1 MKISNL
7 NLIIDKKQKF
17 CCVLLGFYVIHL
29 NRAMIIHTIWYYI
42 YFLKKMWVSKY
53 KNMNIFKFYAWKIW
67 NTCFEERRNTYKLSN
82 YKKLNEKCFTEI
94 KIKLIKKEG
103 INVPVQELSFLI
115 FGPNQQ
121 GSTFLMYTV

>member
-1 MKISNL
+1 
-7 NLIIDKKQKF
+7 
-17 CCVLLGFYVIHL
+17 
-29 NRAMIIHTIWYYI
+29 
-42 YFLKKMWVSKY
+42 MWVSKY

-94 KIKLIKKEG
+94 KVKLIKKEG

-115 FGPNQQ
+115 YGPNQQ